1 MKKIIIPL
9 CLCILLMFISGCS
22 QKMQEVGGVPKPT
35 VEPRPDPAEYPKG
48 SIVFDVVNML
58 PAESDIY
65 YLSLR
70 PADSED
76 LSVDKEHDL
85 LKDILKNG
93 KRCEVAFLPE
103 VASQYWNLSVE
114 TENGNTY
121 TWQNIVLGTFSSIT
135 LMIGDN
141 GPEFSLN

>member
-1 MKKIIIPL
+1 MRKHLLPL
-9 CLCILLMFISGCS
+9 FLCILLIFIPGCS
-22 QKMQEVGGVPKPT
+22 QKMQETGVVPKPT
-35 VEPRPDPAEYPKG
+35 VEPRPDPTEHPKG
-48 SIVFDVVNML
+48 SVVFNVINML

-65 YLSLR
+65 YMSLR

-85 LKDILKNG
+85 LDEVLKNG
-93 KRCEVAFLPE
+93 ASCEAAFLPQE
-103 VASQYWNLSVE
+103 ASEYWSLSAE

-121 TWQNIVLGTFSSIT
+121 TWHNIKLGTFSSIT

-141 GPEFSLN
+141 GPEYSLN

>member
-1 MKKIIIPL
+1 MRKHLLPLFL
-9 CLCILLMFISGCS
+9 CLLIIFVPGCAG
-22 QKMQEVGGVPKPT
+22 KHQETGGVPKPT
-35 VEPRPDPAEYPKG
+35 VEPRPDPAEHPKG
-48 SIVFDVVNML
+48 AVVFGVINML

-65 YLSLR
+65 YMSLK
-70 PADSED
+70 PASDED
-76 LSVDKEHDL
+76 LSVDSEHDL

-93 KRCEVAFLPE
+93 KRSEVAFFPE
-103 VASQYWNLSVE
+103 EESQYWNLSVK

-121 TWQNIVLGTFSSIT
+121 TWQNIELGTFSDIT

>member
-1 MKKIIIPL
+1 MRKHLLPL
-9 CLCILLMFISGCS
+9 LLCIMLVFVSACS
-22 QKMQEVGGVPKPT
+22 EKPQETGGIPKPT
-35 VEPRPDPAEYPKG
+35 VEPRPDPSEHPKG
-48 SIVFDVVNML
+48 SVVFGVINML

-65 YLSLR
+65 YMSLK
-70 PADSED
+70 PASDED
-76 LSVDKEHDL
+76 LSVDQEHDL

-103 VASQYWNLSVE
+103 VETQYWNLSVK

-121 TWQNIVLGTFSSIT
+121 TWQNIELGTFSDIT

-141 GPEFSLN
+141 GPEFTLN